1 MQSKPSSWRSNNKEK
16 KGDKFHS
23 YGISPDQLQS
33 RLPIGTMELREAVVT
48 CQCIIKGEF
57 DLFQSDEGSS
67 DTNTESRFPY
77 RKPVRRVAEDRR
89 LDRNEYGCRPQALT
103 KQEKQQPIVSCSPTT
118 TPKIDN
124 NILSSPPSPPLETT
138 SPWLRL
144 LQPWIP
150 ALL

>member
-1 MQSKPSSWRSNNKEK
+1 MRGTITKSRQATQQAAEGARAGAARDLEVSSKKVHLGVPAGNATALCNRSPAAGDQITRK

-33 RLPIGTMELREAVVT
+33 RLPTGTMELREAVVT

-89 LDRNEYGCRPQALT
+89 LDRNEYGCRRRAHG
-103 KQEKQQPIVSCSPTT
+103 
-118 TPKIDN
+118 
-124 NILSSPPSPPLETT
+124 
-138 SPWLRL
+138 
-144 LQPWIP
+144 
-150 ALL
+150 